1 MASYAD
7 ALCARSV
14 GGWGGVRV
22 RVRLEGG
29 KRMRDRFVG
38 GGGGGGDDC
47 VASPKSVCR
56 GGYEALVSQRK
67 RMFFPAFVSFAAAAG
82 DTEAGNGVCSPTIG
96 FGEKKSRVY
105 SRLQLCGIITDK
117 KYIARRICCRPASN
131 VAHSFR

>member
-1 MASYAD
+1 MPFV
-7 ALCARSV
+7 LVR
-14 GGWGGVRV
+14 WGG
-22 RVRLEGG
+22 G
-29 KRMRDRFVG
+29 VG
-38 GGGGGGDDC
+38 LGLGLGWRGEKECGIVSWGGGGGGDDC